1 MGDKPN
7 RSKRGKRSAER
18 PRRVAAGKEKGGIGN
33 GRCVACNAKFE
44 QTIKTVLVHDPRV
57 PLETSAREEP
67 ERHCVECR
75 KIARMRLQFP
85 LLRQRNDSDAKAGPK
100 LPLPLI
106 ASLREHWE
114 HIGSPLAGCT
124 EFLSPSDDAN
134 LRGEIGRQLFRI
146 FHLADN
152 GDERAIRL
160 LHDVADGAVEGLE
173 DIARR
178 QPHLLRPFARKG
190 SRWPT
195 FIGKKTTAFAA
206 LHRTRLKELQ
216 IGAENPFAGNWQ
228 PNSPAT
234 MTAIYMHR
242 WLELKQWALG
252 LPSPDTPGAALKWF
266 EVGWRALLVRTDGHP
281 EKDVFLK
288 QLGRRGLKLTAKRYK
303 GDRLP
308 TQSEAVNRRA
318 EIKKRVKQAYLGFVR
333 DVFSA

>member
-1 MGDKPN
+1 MADKPN
-7 RSKRGKRSAER
+7 RSKRGERSAER
-18 PRRVAAGKEKGGIGN
+18 PRRVVAGKKKGGMGK
-33 GRCVACNAKFE
+33 GRCVACNA
-44 QTIKTVLVHDPRV
+44 VLVHDLRV
-57 PLETSAREEP
+57 PLETSERKEI
-67 ERHCVECR
+67 ERHCPECR
-75 KIARMRLQFP
+75 KIARLRLQFP
-85 LLRQRNDSDAKAGPK
+85 LLQQRNDDPGAKAGPI
-100 LPLPLI
+100 LPLSLI
-106 ASLREHWE
+106 ASLCEYWE

-152 GDERAIRL
+152 GDKRAQRL
-160 LHDVADGAVEGLE
+160 LHDVADRAVEGLE
-173 DIARR
+173 DIACR

-190 SRWPT
+190 SRWPS
-195 FIGKKTTAFAA
+195 FIGKKTTTFAE

-242 WLELKQWALG
+242 WLELHRQALG
-252 LPSPDTPGAALKWF
+252 LPSPETPGAALKWF
-266 EVGWRALLVRTDGHP
+266 DVGWRALLVRTDGHP
-281 EKDVFLK
+281 EKNVFLK

-318 EIKKRVKQAYLGFVR
+318 EIKKRVKQAYFGFVR